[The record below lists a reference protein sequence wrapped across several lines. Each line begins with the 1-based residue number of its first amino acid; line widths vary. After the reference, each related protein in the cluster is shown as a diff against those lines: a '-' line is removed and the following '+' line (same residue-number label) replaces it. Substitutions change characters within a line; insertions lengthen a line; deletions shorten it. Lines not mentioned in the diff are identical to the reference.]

1 MTYSKSLSLSPGS
14 VPATAG
20 ATFQVLDIT
29 DDEGFLA
36 DNAFDTFDTFQIQ
49 CILYSMPIVLY
60 RRIGSERSDTLC
72 ILLTCK

>member
-20 ATFQVLDIT
+20 ATFQVLEIKDYG
-29 DDEGFLA
+29 GFLA
-36 DNAFDTFDTFQIQ
+36 DNAFDTFQKQ